1 MRKIVNNFGK
11 YKIISIFVFIIFLF
25 WIRYFIGQ
33 ENTIYYWGFSDYWRR
48 YIEVNE
54 IFRQYGLIK
63 VLVSSFQSIGFDSYN
78 LFSILFLSIGWIL
91 NLVSRWQYILLVS
104 VVFGGG
110 VWLTL
115 YNLAKKNVSKN
126 EWGNVLIFSLIILII
141 LPILWKPV
149 LQGFLDVGALIFIF
163 VIWKK
168 HFKDGFVNL
177 KFKEILIKSLWLSFL
192 VVFRRYFVYWVISYF
207 LMSVLEEIY
216 RNKRNIKKTFIGIS
230 KIGLTGVITFIVYF
244 LVAYP
249 LSLEMITNNYSVAY
263 SAYKDSTNFL
273 IFLKNSFSQFG
284 WLFIMTMFWGAVRY
298 LRGKQ
303 REIVWFSIGQTILT
317 LYLFFGVQDLSEQH
331 YYLII
336 PMILIVELLLFLN
349 CRNEWY
355 KLFLLVVC
363 FLNFMV
369 GFNFIKINRESITTS
384 WLTEVRL
391 IPAKRRDMTVFGEVF
406 KTLKHIEDND
416 KGKIYILASSNVIN
430 EDILRGYCYLPEGD
444 SYWNICRQ
452 ILDTAEIDLRDGFP
466 SNIVEAKYVMV
477 AEPIQYHL
485 RSEDQEVV
493 GIPAKMILNNNGI
506 GKLFYKLP
514 YEFNLEGNVKLM
526 IYKYNGQSEFDE
538 MEKISKTLME
548 KYSGNKNIFMFDHN
562 YGL

>member
-11 YKIISIFVFIIFLF
+11 YKIISIFVSIIFLF

-249 LSLEMITNNYSVAY
+249 LSLEMMTNNYSVAY

-514 YEFNLEGNVKLM
+514 YEFNLEENVKLM